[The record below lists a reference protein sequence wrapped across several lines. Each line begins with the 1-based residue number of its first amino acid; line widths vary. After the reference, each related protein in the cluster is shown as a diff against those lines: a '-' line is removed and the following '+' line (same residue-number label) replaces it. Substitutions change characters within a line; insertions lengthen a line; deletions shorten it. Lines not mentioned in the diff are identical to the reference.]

1 MKETLASAL
10 AIAGLALVATILSG
24 EVAAARAD
32 TAQLSPRFAID
43 GQTEFTRST
52 EATIG
57 DGGWSPFFEPGV
69 VVWDGGSIV
78 GGYGAAPGMEY
89 PTQSIRLVPHPVSN
103 VVSWSPVAKL
113 ADMLDQAPVEVD
125 ARYRVDA
132 DANVC
137 VVMAGAADI
146 VAGREPT
153 MIHDDL
159 RLYCLARRAAGFR
172 VVMVTLLPRSEPAHF
187 EAGRQVVNELVRQN
201 WSLYADGLAD
211 IAEDG
216 RIGDAFDDLD
226 LAYYAPGALHPN
238 DAGYSVMAVVTAP
251 VLNQMPWRS
260 SDCQMRFRNADGAS
274 TAWLP
279 YSSRFSWQLEAGDG
293 LKTVFAEY
301 RNGTGTTVA
310 VSDTIGLDTV
320 APITR
325 APYRVS
331 AKRGYD
337 AILKYAVKDADP
349 CGPKAGTVTIR
360 VKDSARR
367 VVKTLAFTGRPVN
380 RLLGARLAVPRT
392 WRPGTYTFYVF
403 ATDNAGNRQ
412 SLVGRNVLT
421 VRP

>member
-1 MKETLASAL
+1 MEKTVASAL

-24 EVAAARAD
+24 EVAGARAD

-52 EATIG
+52 EVTIG
-57 DGGWSPFFEPGV
+57 DGGWSPFFRPGV
-69 VVWDGGSIV
+69 AVWDGGSILA
-78 GGYGAAPGMEY
+78 GYHAGPGLDY
-89 PTQSIRLVPHPVSN
+89 PTQTIRLVPHPVRSH
-103 VVSWSPVAKL
+103 VSWSSA
-113 ADMLDQAPVEVD
+113 ARIRDMLAEARIEVD
-125 ARYRVDA
+125 ARYREGA
-132 DANVC
+132 DANLCIVQ
-137 VVMAGAADI
+137 AGAGDI
-146 VAGREPT
+146 VAGSEPAP
-153 MIHDDL
+153 IHDDL
-159 RLYCLARRAAGFR
+159 SAYCLARRAAGFR
-172 VVMVTLLPRSEPAHF
+172 VVVVTLLPRSWMDGF
-187 EAGRQVVNELVRQN
+187 EADRQAFNELVRQN
-201 WSLYADGLAD
+201 WTQYADGLAD
-211 IAEDG
+211 IAADD
-216 RIGDAFDDLD
+216 RIGEAFDNLD
-226 LAYYAPGALHPN
+226 QTYYTPDATHPN
-238 DAGYSVMAVVTAP
+238 AAGCAVMAVVTAP

-260 SDCQMRFRNADGAS
+260 DDCQVRFRSPGQAW

-279 YSSRFSWQLEAGDG
+279 YAAHFSYELQDGDG

-412 SLVGRNVLT
+412 SLVGRNLLT